1 MSAKPC
7 NWPHICLIEMPPL
20 LLFPQ
25 LLMSIRR
32 GWVLHDIWH
41 FHAFWTKLLGVSFH
55 PICFSKYH
63 QIKCNMLTYQT
74 FVLNIRMSMSRMSN
88 VHIKFFWLLFSIR
101 YCLSHCAQGTVL
113 CEIVGHERNVN
124 TLRGT
129 NCLFPCPGSDYL
141 RCSLDIPR
149 CLRMFFKRHKLL
161 VPVSWAR
168 CSQMFEDVL

>member
-55 PICFSKYH
+55 PICCSKYL
-63 QIKCNMLTYQT
+63 QNKCNMSTIRLLYQT
-74 FVLNIRMSMSRMSN
+74 SEYPCPECPMFIWSSCGSCSAYV
-88 VHIKFFWLLFSIR
+88 R
-101 YCLSHCAQGTVL
+101 YCLSHCAPGTVL

-129 NCLFPCPGSDYL
+129 NCLFPCPGSDDL

-149 CLRMFFKRHKLL
+149 CSRIYI
-161 VPVSWAR
+161 
-168 CSQMFEDVL
+168 

>member
-63 QIKCNMLTYQT
+63 QIKCNIN
-74 FVLNIRMSMSRMSN
+74 VLNIRMSMSRMSN

-101 YCLSHCAQGTVL
+101 YSLSHCAQGTVL

-129 NCLFPCPGSDYL
+129 NCLFPCPGSDIL
-141 RCSLDIPR
+141 SCS
-149 CLRMFFKRHKLL
+149 RMFFRRHKLL
-161 VPVSWAR
+161 VPVSWVR
-168 CSQMFEDVL
+168 LSQMFSGYSQMFKDVL